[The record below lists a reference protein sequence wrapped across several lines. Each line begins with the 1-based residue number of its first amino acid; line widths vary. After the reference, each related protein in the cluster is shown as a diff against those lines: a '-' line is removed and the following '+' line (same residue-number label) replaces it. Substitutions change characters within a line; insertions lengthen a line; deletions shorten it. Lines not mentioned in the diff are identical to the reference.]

1 MGNSRFALLQEKSTS
16 PFFRLLNFTQIPL
29 KMSGALKRFLPMFD
43 RVLIQRAEAATKSKG
58 GILIPE
64 KAQQKVREGTVVAA
78 GPGAR
83 NEQTGATIPMVVKV
97 GDTVL
102 LPEFGGTK
110 IELEDKEYTLLRESE
125 IVAKMAKE

>member
-1 MGNSRFALLQEKSTS
+1 
-16 PFFRLLNFTQIPL
+16 
-29 KMSGALKRFLPMFD
+29 MSGALKRFLPMFD

-64 KAQQKVREGTVVAA
+64 KAQQKMKEGTVVAA
-78 GPGAR
+78 GPGGR

-102 LPEFGGTK
+102 LPEYGGTK
-110 IELEDKEYTLLRESE
+110 IELEDKEYTLLREHD
-125 IVAKMAKE
+125 IVATLAKE

>member
-1 MGNSRFALLQEKSTS
+1 
-16 PFFRLLNFTQIPL
+16 
-29 KMSGALKRFLPMFD
+29 MFD

-78 GPGAR
+78 GPGGR

-97 GDTVL
+97 RQNTSL
-102 LPEFGGTK
+102 LGCFLSYAEVK
-110 IELEDKEYTLLRESE
+110 WKYHQ
-125 IVAKMAKE
+125 AAC

>member
-1 MGNSRFALLQEKSTS
+1 MGNSRFPS
-16 PFFRLLNFTQIPL
+16 PQNERVSILRSPNFIRIPD

-64 KAQQKVREGTVVAA
+64 KAQQKMKEGTVVAA
-78 GPGAR
+78 GPGGR

-102 LPEFGGTK
+102 LMCHPVMK
-110 IELEDKEYTLLRESE
+110 CESHAPNVE
-125 IVAKMAKE
+125 SCPMPPPCSFSLSG

>member
-1 MGNSRFALLQEKSTS
+1 
-16 PFFRLLNFTQIPL
+16 
-29 KMSGALKRFLPMFD
+29 MSGALKRFLPMFD

-78 GPGAR
+78 GPGGR

>member
-1 MGNSRFALLQEKSTS
+1 MPDHS
-16 PFFRLLNFTQIPL
+16 FRLNTSALNQFPPFLRLMQ
-29 KMSGALKRFLPMFD
+29 SGALKRFLPMFD

-83 NEQTGATIPMVVKV
+83 NEQTGATIPMDVKV
-97 GDTVL
+97 
-102 LPEFGGTK
+102 
-110 IELEDKEYTLLRESE
+110 S
-125 IVAKMAKE
+125 

>member
-1 MGNSRFALLQEKSTS
+1 
-16 PFFRLLNFTQIPL
+16 
-29 KMSGALKRFLPMFD
+29 MFD

-64 KAQQKVREGTVVAA
+64 KAQQKMKEGTVVAA

-97 GDTVL
+97 SSQSGLYLVYICRYSCT
-102 LPEFGGTK
+102 
-110 IELEDKEYTLLRESE
+110 YRE
-125 IVAKMAKE
+125 